1 MSLPAS
7 RARLA
12 ALTKELSGKWEQ
24 TKEHWRDAKSR
35 EFEQK
40 YMDELMAG
48 VNRAVTSIHELDKII
63 TRIRNDCE

>member
-1 MSLPAS
+1 MSLHAS

-12 ALTKELSGKWEQ
+12 ALTKDLSGKWEL
-24 TKEHWRDAKSR
+24 TKEHWKDSKSR

-48 VNRAVTSIHELDKII
+48 VNRAVTSIQELDKII
-63 TRIRNDCE
+63 TKVRNDCE